1 MLRQSVKLEINVDT
15 CGKMRE
21 LLVLRCAQHKQK
33 RTERDPFPFFF
44 LSVFHFLFTYL
55 RAMKLSS
62 PLKVCNASGGTAV
75 AGARKLQTTKC
86 CPPLSPSLSLSL
98 SLCLP
103 LAAGLQLIMSKLAIT
118 ATLARR
124 SLGRRC
130 YAWLPKYFR
139 AAKLIYKFPLELCP
153 ARSVARSRCHMLWMR
168 GVSTWRI

>member
-1 MLRQSVKLEINVDT
+1 MLTLAVKCESCLCCAAHNINKSVPNGLPPLFPSPLPVHILAGHEIKFAPESMQRKRRHS
-15 CGKMRE
+15 CR
-21 LLVLRCAQHKQK
+21 RCAKVANHQVLPS
-33 RTERDPFPFFF
+33 PF
-44 LSVFHFLFTYL
+44 
-55 RAMKLSS
+55 
-62 PLKVCNASGGTAV
+62 
-75 AGARKLQTTKC
+75 
-86 CPPLSPSLSLSL
+86 PPLSPYL

-153 ARSVARSRCHMLWMR
+153 VRSVARSRCHMLWVR